1 MSANLDKSL
10 DEIISS
16 KPRAPRAPRGRSRRT
31 VAVRKGVSKSAA
43 PSAAKKAVAKKAAP
57 AAAPKLNV
65 LDEASKLADR
75 IIISNL
81 VCTRSWIIF
90 FNFSHFFFDERT
102 PSTWQLFR
110 NYFLL
115 KLLLCSRI
123 GFASLVDNSQHPCHS
138 FCYYFNKL
146 TRCLL
151 TAYRCLWDRC

>member
-81 VCTRSWIIF
+81 VCTRS
-90 FNFSHFFFDERT
+90 
-102 PSTWQLFR
+102 
-110 NYFLL
+110 
-115 KLLLCSRI
+115 
-123 GFASLVDNSQHPCHS
+123 
-138 FCYYFNKL
+138 
-146 TRCLL
+146 
-151 TAYRCLWDRC
+151 